1 MIRIFRLWLESIR
14 FALGALKSNVLRT
27 LLSLLGV
34 TIGIFSIIAVFTLVD
49 SLELS
54 IRQSM
59 SFFGDKV
66 LYVQKWP
73 WIFEESYPWY
83 RYVNR
88 PVSSMA
94 DYKFLEKNLQNAEN
108 VALYVSRSDRT
119 VKQGNN
125 SMQGINVM
133 GITYTFNRINDVRL
147 AEGRYFTPQE
157 LDRNMAFAI
166 IGDEMAKTLFPDGSA
181 IGQKITLKG
190 RKLSVIGV
198 MQHQGTNLI
207 GMPSNDV
214 TCMIPFT
221 TFTKLYRIKN
231 GWLEPVIA
239 VKGKDEDLKQ
249 MWLEGEIRGMMRS
262 RRGLKSFEEDNFA
275 INRPELIAG
284 AITNIFDAVSIAG
297 AVIGSFSILVGGFG
311 IANIMFVSV
320 KERTNQIGIQKSLG
334 ARNSFILNQFLFEA
348 VFLSLIGGLSG
359 MGLVSL
365 LTFIQTDSFEIVITS
380 KNVITGL
387 SLSVAIGL
395 IAGIAPALSAAR
407 LDPVIAIRSK

>member
-297 AVIGSFSILVGGFG
+297 AIIGSFSILVGGFG

>member
-1 MIRIFRLWLESIR
+1 MIHFFRLWLESIR

-88 PVSSMA
+88 PVSSMG
-94 DYKFLEKNLQNAEN
+94 DYKFLEKNLQNAEE
-108 VALYVSRSDRT
+108 VALYVSKGDRT

-125 SMQGINVM
+125 SIQGINVM

-166 IGDEMAKTLFPDGSA
+166 IGDEMARTLFPDRSA
-181 IGQKITLKG
+181 IGQQITLKG

-198 MQHQGTNLI
+198 MLHQGTNLI

-214 TCMIPFT
+214 TCMIPFN

-239 VKGKDEDLKQ
+239 IKGKDEDHKQ
-249 MWLEGEIRGMMRS
+249 LWLEGEIRGMMRS

-297 AVIGSFSILVGGFG
+297 AIIGSFSILVGGFG

-365 LTFIQTDSFEIVITS
+365 LTFIQTDSFEIVITA

-387 SLSVAIGL
+387 SLSVGIGL